1 MDSSE
6 ATLERLMEEG
16 HYLKNE
22 LYELIRTDSA
32 IFEFLQRGSLDGLWY
47 WDLEKPDHE
56 WMSARFWET
65 LGYDPAEREHLA
77 SEWQDLIHPED
88 LEAAGKSFERHCADP
103 SHPYDLYVRYRH
115 REGSTVWVRC
125 RGMAIRDSDG
135 RAVRMLGA
143 HTDVTAL
150 KEAEQRAQELASQ
163 LESRNRELAEA
174 NQRLQ
179 AANDRWERTHDELQ
193 RSSEELL
200 ASEAR
205 FRKILENAPVMI
217 DAFDSQGRCTLW
229 NRECEKRLGFT
240 REELN
245 ALAEPMAVFYP
256 DPEERA
262 AALDSIKAANG
273 TFREFNVRDVNDEK
287 RIQQW
292 ANFRLPSDEVIAVGY
307 DVTELRGNERALEE
321 ALRNLKQSNEALQQF
336 AYVASHDLQEPLRM
350 VATYTALLQ
359 KEYAGKLDEEADL
372 FIHYAVDGAER
383 MRQMIKGLLTL
394 SRVEAQ
400 VASHSQRLD
409 ANNALNDALANLT
422 SAIRES
428 GAEIE
433 TGELP
438 RVWAEQTTL
447 TTIFQN
453 LIGNAIKFRGAQT
466 PRIRVGTIP
475 CDGGWTFFV
484 EDNGI
489 GLNTADRERIFQVFQ
504 RLHDR
509 HEYPGTG
516 IGLAVV
522 KRGVE
527 SLGGKVW
534 LTSVPGQ
541 GTTFFFSLRG
551 VGTEQEVVGA

>member
-1 MDSSE
+1 MD
-6 ATLERLMEEG
+6 EE
-16 HYLKNE
+16 HYLKRE

-56 WMSARFWET
+56 WMSTRFWET
-65 LGYDPAEREHLA
+65 LGYDPAERQHLA

-88 LEAAGKSFERHCADP
+88 LEAAVETFERHCADP
-103 SHPYDLYVRYRH
+103 SYPYDLYVRYRH

-125 RGMAIRDSDG
+125 RGMAIRDSG
-135 RAVRMLGA
+135 GHAVRMLGA

-150 KEAEQRAQELASQ
+150 KQAEQRAQELASQ

-174 NQRLQ
+174 NQRLR
-179 AANDRWERTHDELQ
+179 AANERWEQTHDELQ
-193 RSSEELL
+193 RSSDELQ

-205 FRKILENAPVMI
+205 FRKIFENAPVMI
-217 DAFDSQGRCTLW
+217 DAFDAQGRCTLW
-229 NRECEKRLGFT
+229 NRECERRLGFT
-240 REELN
+240 LEELN

-256 DPEERA
+256 DPEDRA
-262 AALDSIKAANG
+262 AALDSIKSANG
-273 TFREFNVRDVNDEK
+273 TFREFKVRDANDEQ

-292 ANFRLPSDEVIAVGY
+292 ANFRLAPDEVIAVGY
-307 DVTELRGNERALEE
+307 DVTELRRNERALEE

-359 KEYAGKLDEEADL
+359 KEYTGKLDDEADL
-372 FIHYAVDGAER
+372 FMHYAVDGAER

-400 VASHSQRLD
+400 VARSQRLN
-409 ANNALNDALANLT
+409 ANDALNDALANLT
-422 SAIRES
+422 GAIRES
-428 GAEIE
+428 GAQIE

-438 RVWAEQTTL
+438 MVWAEQTTL
-447 TTIFQN
+447 TQIFQN
-453 LIGNAIKFRGAQT
+453 LLANAIKFRGAEI
-466 PRIRVGTIP
+466 PRIRVGATP
-475 CDGGWTFFV
+475 RDRGWVFFV

-489 GLNTADRERIFQVFQ
+489 GVDTAHQERIFQVFQ

-509 HEYPGTG
+509 REYPGTG

-522 KRGVE
+522 KRAVE

-534 LTSVPGQ
+534 LASVPAQ
-541 GTTFFFSLRG
+541 GTTFYFSVRG
-551 VGTEQEVVGA
+551 VDAQRKSLGT